1 MITRL
6 TVDGLMQ
13 SSIFM
18 YGWID
23 VDMITSISLCLSL
36 ISLQLVILI
45 KVMKTF
51 NSPFKKKHFKFRPY
65 WLKYEQTIVTK
76 LQSFTMDFFYH
87 LSITFMILSGQQFML
102 VPYRPKMAE
111 PLRKGDRDFST
122 GKQT

>member
-1 MITRL
+1 
-6 TVDGLMQ
+6 MQ

-45 KVMKTF
+45 KMMKTF

-76 LQSFTMDFFYH
+76 LRFTMDF
-87 LSITFMILSGQQFML
+87 LSFKHNLHDFIRTVIYVGAVQT
-102 VPYRPKMAE
+102 E
-111 PLRKGDRDFST
+111 NEIRK
-122 GKQT
+122 